1 MLDATAA
8 QHHSLCFWC
17 CILSESVAMISNLL
31 FDVAFIPPPRRVLQ
45 GGQIAR
51 RGSGGVVLFT
61 FQLFL
66 FPFLFSIR
74 AAAAFAIRADAA
86 ALFAFPFC
94 FPSGFLGGHSFISL

>member
-51 RGSGGVVLFT
+51 RGSGGVAYL
-61 FQLFL
+61 LFL

-86 ALFAFPFC
+86 ALFTFPFSFC
-94 FPSGFLGGHSFISL
+94 FRSGFL